1 MYEIKISDRVLAFN
15 LINDIDIPETEAR
28 IARYR
33 AENAALIELNIQR
46 DEAYAHQ
53 LKEQEDAERRE
64 RELRAQELRREE
76 EEEREEREK
85 GKREI
90 IDKLETSNKDAAK
103 VIKQTRKNALKRSQ
117 ARSASSQLMSNSQL
131 LRSRAAQSTNIPD
144 VPHVAIQDNY
154 YVYAD
159 KFTMRVEGYHDF
171 LSEAVRKDRE
181 GIMRGGGYK
190 VEEAWERA
198 LRSAVAAL
206 DLPPL
211 SGSAQSLSS
220 RLDQGGDTVMAS

>member
-1 MYEIKISDRVLAFN
+1 ME
-15 LINDIDIPETEAR
+15 E
-28 IARYR
+28 
-33 AENAALIELNIQR
+33 
-46 DEAYAHQ
+46 
-53 LKEQEDAERRE
+53 AERRE
-64 RELRAQELRREE
+64 REFRAQELRREE

-103 VIKQTRKNALKRSQ
+103 VVAKTRANALKRSQ
-117 ARSASSQLMSNSQL
+117 ARSTSTSQFTSNSKL

-144 VPHVAIQDNY
+144 VPHVPLQDNY
-154 YVYAD
+154 YTYED
-159 KFTMRVEGYHDF
+159 KFVMRPEGYNDF

-211 SGSAQSLSS
+211 SGLPQSSPQ
-220 RLDQGGDTVMAS
+220 LDQGGDVIMAS